1 MKPTEQDLRRSLHEF
16 ADITVSDSDLR
27 RARQRL
33 LESVERPRVTRGRVL
48 VATAV
53 VAILVTVIALWWEAR
68 QDPRALRPAGTT
80 TQSALGSATTGIF
93 PAGPHGPET
102 VPTVGFIGLP
112 PVGAVPSSPER
123 GVLVDEW
130 PLFAGTLP
138 WRGGAQLYED
148 GRLIWY
154 LFHGGT
160 APPYVHESTG
170 YLEQRLS
177 PEGVDLVRTNPDD
190 NSRDPWQLENW
201 LPDTA
206 WADRAVKAYV
216 PMRYGACVKHYDPSG
231 SGSNW
236 GVRGSPPRLDDLLAA
251 LPESVAELLRGKP
264 LVPPLDDAEDCL
276 AVTVAEARV
285 LDRALKGA
293 GVSASTGEAWRN
305 RYVLHYDVP
314 SPSTAGWQVHLR
326 FEPVYPDGSVGCSE
340 CG

>member
-1 MKPTEQDLRRSLHEF
+1 VSITEHDLRRSLHEF

-27 RARQRL
+27 QARHSLQ
-33 LESVERPRVTRGRVL
+33 ERMQQPRVARRQVL
-48 VATAV
+48 IAAAV
-53 VAILVTVIALWWEAR
+53 VAVLVTVMALWWEAR

-80 TQSALGSATTGIF
+80 TQSALGSPTTRTF
-93 PAGPHGPET
+93 PAGPNGPET

-112 PVGAVPSSPER
+112 PLSAVPSSPER

-130 PLFAGTLP
+130 PLFGGSPP

-148 GRLIWY
+148 GRLIWF
-154 LFHGGT
+154 LFYGGS
-160 APPYVHESTG
+160 APPYVQQSTG

-177 PEGVDLVRTNPDD
+177 PEGVDLVRRNVGV
-190 NSRDPWQLENW
+190 SRDPWQLENR

-216 PMRYGACVKHYDPSG
+216 PTRYGVCVKHYDPSG
-231 SGSNW
+231 SGAEW

-251 LPESVAELLRGKP
+251 LPESVAELIRGKP

-276 AVTVAEARV
+276 AMTVAEARV
-285 LDRALKGA
+285 LDRALQDA
-293 GVSASTGEAWRN
+293 VVSASTGEAWRN

-314 SPSTAGWQVHLR
+314 STSKEGWQVHLR
-326 FEPVYPDGSVGCSE
+326 FEPVYPDGSVGCSN